1 VNVEGTKGETSKATE
16 EGSEK
21 KKSSRTAPADLG
33 EMLLKTTSGDIQP
46 FAVEGLFIDPSV
58 FKGLLPI
65 EEPEILKLKPSELYE
80 KIRAVVKNR
89 YGLTLPAKQ
98 SELRCLQ

>member
-1 VNVEGTKGETSKATE
+1 
-16 EGSEK
+16 
-21 KKSSRTAPADLG
+21 
-33 EMLLKTTSGDIQP
+33 MLLKTTSGDIQP

-65 EEPEILKLKPSELYE
+65 EEPEILKLKPSELYD

-89 YGLTLPAKQ
+89 YGLTLPSKQ